1 MVSGPAET
9 GSVDAVLDRLPVLA
23 GRPRSV
29 AALPG
34 GLTNRNYR
42 VRTAGGSIPTVAGGI
57 EPQPGAPRPPV
68 DAVVRPSTSAVDA
81 VVRIDL
87 GQSAQLGIDRGNE
100 HANTVAAHQAGV
112 GPPVLGYLPGEG
124 VLVVGWIEG
133 RTLSEDDLRGGEP
146 LGRVADAC
154 RRLHTGPRFRDDFDM
169 FVLQRRYRESV
180 RAHGYRLPPGY
191 DDYAGHL
198 HRARSAMAERDEGT
212 VPCHND
218 LLAANLIDDGDRVWI
233 IDYEYSGNNDACF
246 ELGNVAFEAGL
257 TAAQLADLVTAY
269 YGRQRAN
276 RIARA
281 ELWGLVAQYGW
292 ALWASIQ
299 DGVGLMDFDFWSW
312 GMAKY
317 ERAVAGFTAP
327 GFDDL
332 LDAVRAPD

>member
-1 MVSGPAET
+1 
-9 GSVDAVLDRLPVLA
+9 VLDRLALLA

-42 VRTAGGSIPTVAGGI
+42 VRAPGGLDLA
-57 EPQPGAPRPPV
+57 
-68 DAVVRPSTSAVDA
+68 DVDA

-87 GQSAQLGIDRGNE
+87 GQSAQLGIDRANE
-100 HANTVAAHQAGV
+100 HANTVAAHEAGV
-112 GPPVLGYLPGEG
+112 GPPVLGYLPGQG

-154 RRLHTGPRFRDDFDM
+154 RRLHAGPRFRDDFDM
-169 FVLQRRYRESV
+169 FVLQHRYRESV
-180 RAHGYRLPPGY
+180 RAHGYRLPPAY
-191 DDYAGHL
+191 DDFAGHL
-198 HRARSAMAERDEGT
+198 DRASSAMAERPEGT

-218 LLAANLIDDGDRVWI
+218 LLAANLIDDGERIWI

-257 TAAQLADLVTAY
+257 TSAQLTALVTAY
-269 YGRQRAN
+269 YGRPRVS
-276 RIARA
+276 RLARA

-292 ALWASIQ
+292 SLWASIQ
-299 DGVGLMDFDFWSW
+299 DGVGAMDFDFWSW

-317 ERAVAGFTAP
+317 DRAVAGFTSP
-327 GFDDL
+327 HFDDL